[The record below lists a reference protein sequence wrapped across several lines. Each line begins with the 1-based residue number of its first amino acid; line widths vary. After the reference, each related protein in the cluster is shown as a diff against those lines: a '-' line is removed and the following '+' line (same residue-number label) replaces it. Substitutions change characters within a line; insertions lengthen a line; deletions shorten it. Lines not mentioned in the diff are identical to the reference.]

1 MEPANS
7 MNEGI
12 LRDELARERTLL
24 ANERTLL
31 AYVRTALS
39 LAAAGAILL
48 QFFPGY
54 LSLFAIAW
62 VLIAAG
68 AVTMIVGIYRF
79 LVVAR
84 KLHRNIE

>member
-1 MEPANS
+1 
-7 MNEGI
+7 MNETA
-12 LRDELARERTLL
+12 LRDQLALERTRL

-31 AYVRTALS
+31 AYVRTALA

-48 QFFPGY
+48 HFFPGY

-79 LVVAR
+79 LFIAR
-84 KLHRNIE
+84 KLRRNSE